1 MLGSGWG
8 WGVVYLLLHCSFH
21 YFHLNY
27 LHAPNYWW
35 VGLGL
40 LYANPIFFIMYPL
53 CPPDATW
60 LWVTFYNYIQDHQKG
75 NVKILSV
82 NASESKELFSLLD
95 EFHAAYGLH
104 TSVHV
109 SITESSPMAEQVFD
123 CHSRSLASNSEVASK
138 YVGQLGVPVKTE
150 VKIKFNSSL
159 INIQNPFGLNGVW
172 SRHQLV
178 FISTFT
184 LTKMLPPYFPS
195 F

>member
-1 MLGSGWG
+1 MLPTIGGWG
-8 WGVVYLLLHCSFH
+8 
-21 YFHLNY
+21 
-27 LHAPNYWW
+27 
-35 VGLGL
+35 LGYYML
-40 LYANPIFFIMYPL
+40 IQFFFIMYPL

-75 NVKILSV
+75 NVKIPSV

-150 VKIKFNSSL
+150 VKIKFNLSLSKFIVNSSS

-178 FISTFT
+178 FISTYT